1 MVLSS
6 SSNAQ
11 AELNSIKENLKT
23 WTYRLDH
30 LAGEFSSIRR
40 EQSDLKNSEEQ
51 LEAKEATIRSAVH
64 AARDSVMSLRY
75 KIHDMESD
83 ALSNAMFGGATR
95 KATKH
100 SPSATHKTAAMQ
112 HFSATVA
119 VSGAKQAI
127 QPHLS
132 SPTKLGEATQKH
144 AEVSDAHKVGAVLS
158 KTVESR
164 PPSPVAVISAAKY
177 DSQPAH
183 SKPPSAAALFHRA
196 EAHKAAQP
204 ARVPQ
209 HSAISERRQSA
220 IAALEAKARHAL
232 LTAIPAQAPT
242 SAAHAAPAVRA
253 PAVRAPAVRT
263 PAVRPRPVPAGA
275 SHVIEGPLRI
285 ALARALAVR
294 PRTVAGPAPSKD
306 VRRKAQRVQ
315 LVRKPLPARSRP
327 AAHRLLAVTYTLRAR
342 TLPGAL
348 PRDSP
353 LFGLPSPPPCPLYP
367 PPPPSRS
374 QREPRH
380 QTKAADGGRRRQ
392 ARARAEDIRRL
403 TAEEE
408 VPFAPFTPGSVT
420 PPPPPPHPPCHQPGQ
435 GRLGPQPPLRRFPFR
450 AFSLSP
456 LFPPSWYGCTRV
468 TGGSEPGA
476 VAAPPLRSPFP
487 TSEFIRRHTTSAPLA
502 PPPPRCLA
510 LAASPG

>member
-23 WTYRLDH
+23 WTSRLDH

-132 SPTKLGEATQKH
+132 APTKLGEATQKH

-275 SHVIEGPLRI
+275 AWTCARGPAGAAGRGGNHGLPGGNSGPDPLSSLPR
-285 ALARALAVR
+285 LARA
-294 PRTVAGPAPSKD
+294 GPALLRRRRPAPRARKD
-306 VRRKAQRVQ
+306 AVWAVPAA
-315 LVRKPLPARSRP
+315 PLPRRIAR
-327 AAHRLLAVTYTLRAR
+327 
-342 TLPGAL
+342 
-348 PRDSP
+348 
-353 LFGLPSPPPCPLYP
+353 
-367 PPPPSRS
+367 
-374 QREPRH
+374 
-380 QTKAADGGRRRQ
+380 GG
-392 ARARAEDIRRL
+392 DH
-403 TAEEE
+403 
-408 VPFAPFTPGSVT
+408 SK
-420 PPPPPPHPPCHQPGQ
+420 
-435 GRLGPQPPLRRFPFR
+435 
-450 AFSLSP
+450 SLS
-456 LFPPSWYGCTRV
+456 
-468 TGGSEPGA
+468 
-476 VAAPPLRSPFP
+476 VAPVYYSTSLLRL
-487 TSEFIRRHTTSAPLA
+487 I
-502 PPPPRCLA
+502 
-510 LAASPG
+510 

>member
-1 MVLSS
+1 M
-6 SSNAQ
+6 
-11 AELNSIKENLKT
+11 
-23 WTYRLDH
+23 
-30 LAGEFSSIRR
+30 
-40 EQSDLKNSEEQ
+40 
-51 LEAKEATIRSAVH
+51 
-64 AARDSVMSLRY
+64 
-75 KIHDMESD
+75 
-83 ALSNAMFGGATR
+83 
-95 KATKH
+95 
-100 SPSATHKTAAMQ
+100 
-112 HFSATVA
+112 
-119 VSGAKQAI
+119 
-127 QPHLS
+127 
-132 SPTKLGEATQKH
+132 
-144 AEVSDAHKVGAVLS
+144 S

-420 PPPPPPHPPCHQPGQ
+420 PPPPPPHPPCHQ
-435 GRLGPQPPLRRFPFR
+435 R
-450 AFSLSP
+450 
-456 LFPPSWYGCTRV
+456 
-468 TGGSEPGA
+468 A
-476 VAAPPLRSPFP
+476 VAGPRPTWPPAPAPGWRARALVLFACERSQ
-487 TSEFIRRHTTSAPLA
+487 RRSGEGQ
-502 PPPPRCLA
+502 
-510 LAASPG
+510 AASPTGELAGGGHG